1 VPDFT
6 LISSTIEE
14 TITVNHDAVNHPSHY
29 QDRVPGVECIDVV
42 QHFNFNTGNAIKYLW
57 RAGYKGNILEDLAKA
72 RQYIDFEVARIIA
85 ELEAGHG
92 ELVPQDVTDEIK
104 HVLETV
110 TAMETRPTGK
120 QVEMLK
126 PDDGFKFGP
135 SDGEPDTG
143 IPARFNPITTTPYEP
158 PSIKVKVSKKTKAPA
173 TKPIPKVPADASYS
187 GSTLDEY
194 DKLREAVLLKQKAA
208 VAAWKNN
215 SEGHKVKGW
224 SHEEP
229 AMCECDT
236 ALAGNRDYLEH
247 LQFYSVIG

>member
-92 ELVPQDVTDEIK
+92 ELVPKDVSDEIK
-104 HVLETV
+104 QVLETV
-110 TAMETRPTGK
+110 TAMETRLT
-120 QVEMLK
+120 
-126 PDDGFKFGP
+126 
-135 SDGEPDTG
+135 S
-143 IPARFNPITTTPYEP
+143 RPIEP
-158 PSIKVKVSKKTKAPA
+158 PMPIKVTKKAAPRKG
-173 TKPIPKVPADASYS
+173 KPVP
-187 GSTLDEY
+187 LDEY
-194 DKLREAVLLKQKAA
+194 DKTRQTVLDQQKAA
-208 VAAWKNN
+208 VADWKTNTL
-215 SEGHKVKGW
+215 GHKVKGW